1 MTELRPLDSGFMEL
15 EDTDRHISLG
25 IGAVAIV
32 AGPPPTREEFTAGL
46 AAGLARNARLRQR
59 VRRAPLDL
67 TAPVWEDDPNFDLA
81 HHIRWTALPEPGD
94 ESALREL
101 IATELEERLDR
112 DHPLWQCVV
121 VERLA
126 GDRWA
131 MIVKA
136 HHSMVDGISGITL
149 FERLC
154 DRSADDGNAKGA
166 RAEGRSPSGLW
177 GQVAKGM
184 RLPIVAPRFAVSVVR
199 GLVPVVF
206 AAVAPTATSS
216 LNGPI
221 GRQRRYAVARAS
233 LPEIREIGAA
243 FDATVNDVALA
254 AIASA
259 YRVVLHKRGE
269 EPTPGKLRILVPISV
284 RPSDA
289 KYLMDNRVSAMI
301 PYLPI
306 EIEDPVRRLATVH
319 DRISRHRAKGEAEA
333 EKSMLSMA
341 EWLPF
346 AVVAWAFRLAGR
358 YPQHSV
364 GALATNVPGP
374 RHRLTVQGREVLEI
388 LPCIPIAM
396 RLRTTIAILSYHDRL
411 TFGITGDYDTT
422 PDIDMIAEGIE
433 NGIAE
438 LLAQS
443 RRRPVVVP
451 LNGSG
456 AGKRATGEQ
465 EQSRHLDG

>member
-32 AGPPPTREEFTAGL
+32 AGPPPTREEFTAGV
-46 AAGLARNARLRQR
+46 AKGLDRNARLRQR

-67 TAPVWEDDPNFDLA
+67 TAPVWENDPNFDLA
-81 HHIRWTALPEPGD
+81 HHIRWTALPEPSD
-94 ESALREL
+94 ESALYEL
-101 IATELEERLDR
+101 IAMELEERLDR

-121 VERLA
+121 VEHLA

-149 FERLC
+149 FEGLC
-154 DRSADDGNAKGA
+154 DQPRGGGSVPAPSAGDRS
-166 RAEGRSPSGLW
+166 STGLAAL
-177 GQVAKGM
+177 VAKGI
-184 RLPIVAPRFAVSVVR
+184 RLPIVAPRFALSVVR
-199 GLVPVVF
+199 GLVPVLYS
-206 AAVAPTATSS
+206 AITPTAASS

-221 GRQRRYAVARAS
+221 GQQRRYVVARAS

-243 FDATVNDVALA
+243 YDATVNDVALA

-259 YRVVLHKRGE
+259 YRTVLHKRGE
-269 EPTPGKLRILVPISV
+269 ELAPDKLRILVPISV
-284 RPSDA
+284 RASDA
-289 KYLMDNRVSAMI
+289 KYVMDNRVSAML

-306 EIEDPVRRLATVH
+306 EIEDPVQRLAAVH
-319 DRISRHRAKGEAEA
+319 ERISQHRAKGEAEA

-341 EWLPF
+341 DWLPF
-346 AVVAWAFRLAGR
+346 AAVAWAFRLAGR
-358 YPQHSV
+358 FPQHSV

-374 RHRLTVQGREVLEI
+374 RRPLTVHGREVLEI

-396 RLRTTIAILSYHDRL
+396 RLRTTIAILSYHERL
-411 TFGITGDYDTT
+411 VFGITGDYDTT
-422 PDIDMIAEGIE
+422 PDIDLIAEGIE
-433 NGIAE
+433 EGIAE
-438 LLAQS
+438 LLAAS
-443 RRRPVVVP
+443 RVP
-451 LNGSG
+451 RTS
-456 AGKRATGEQ
+456 
-465 EQSRHLDG
+465 

>member
-1 MTELRPLDSGFMEL
+1 MTELRPLDTGFMEL

-32 AGPPPTREEFTAGL
+32 VGPPPTREEFGARVAERL
-46 AAGLARNARLRQR
+46 ERNARLRQR

-67 TAPVWEDDPNFDLA
+67 TAPIWDDDPNFDLA

-149 FERLC
+149 FEGLC
-154 DRSADDGNAKGA
+154 DRPEENGGVRGPRAENRAGSGLSGVLAKGI
-166 RAEGRSPSGLW
+166 
-177 GQVAKGM
+177 
-184 RLPIVAPRFAVSVVR
+184 RLPMVAPRLAVSVVR
-199 GLVPVVF
+199 ALVPVVY

-221 GRQRRYAVARAS
+221 GRQRRYVVARAS

-254 AIASA
+254 AIAAA
-259 YRVVLHKRGE
+259 YRAVLHKRGE

-289 KYLMDNRVSAMI
+289 KYVMDNRVSAML
-301 PYLPI
+301 PYLPVD
-306 EIEDPVRRLATVH
+306 IEDPVRQLVAVH
-319 DRISRHRAKGEAEA
+319 ERISEHRAKGEAEA

-346 AVVAWAFRLAGR
+346 AVVAWAFRLAGHF
-358 YPQHSV
+358 PQHSV

-374 RHRLTVQGREVLEI
+374 RRPLTMHGREVLEI

-396 RLRTTIAILSYHDRL
+396 RLRTTIAILSYRERL
-411 TFGITGDYDTT
+411 VFGITGDYDST
-422 PDIDMIAEGIE
+422 PDIDLIAEGIE
-433 NGIAE
+433 HGIAE
-438 LLAQS
+438 LLAAA
-443 RRRPVVVP
+443 RVP
-451 LNGSG
+451 
-456 AGKRATGEQ
+456 Q
-465 EQSRHLDG
+465 IP

>member
-1 MTELRPLDSGFMEL
+1 MTELGLLDSGFMEL

-32 AGPPPTREEFTAGL
+32 AGPPPTREEFSAQV

-59 VRRAPLDL
+59 VRRAPVDL

-81 HHIRWTALPEPGD
+81 HHIRWTALPEPAD

-101 IATELEERLDR
+101 IAAELEERLDR

-149 FERLC
+149 FEGLC
-154 DRSADDGNAKGA
+154 DRTGAD
-166 RAEGRSPSGLW
+166 RSVQRPRTEDRSDSGLP
-177 GQVAKGM
+177 GLVARGI
-184 RLPIVAPRFAVSVVR
+184 RLPLVAPRFAVSVVR
-199 GLVPVVF
+199 GLVPVLYS
-206 AAVAPTATSS
+206 AIAPTGASS

-221 GRQRRYAVARAS
+221 GRQRRYVVARAAV
-233 LPEIREIGAA
+233 PEIREIGAA

-259 YRVVLHKRGE
+259 YRAVLHKRGE

-289 KYLMDNRVSAMI
+289 KYIMDNRISAML

-306 EIEDPVRRLATVH
+306 EIDDPVRRLAAVH
-319 DRISRHRAKGEAEA
+319 ERISRHRAKGEAEVQ
-333 EKSMLSMA
+333 KSMLSMA
-341 EWLPF
+341 DWLPF
-346 AVVAWAFRLAGR
+346 AVVAWAFRLAGHF
-358 YPQHSV
+358 PQHSV

-374 RHRLTVQGREVLEI
+374 RRPLTVHGREVLEI

-411 TFGITGDYDTT
+411 VFGITGDYDTT
-422 PDIDMIAEGIE
+422 PDIDLIAAGIE
-433 NGIAE
+433 DGIAE
-438 LLAQS
+438 LLAAS
-443 RRRPVVVP
+443 RVRRIP
-451 LNGSG
+451 
-456 AGKRATGEQ
+456 
-465 EQSRHLDG
+465 

>member
-1 MTELRPLDSGFMEL
+1 MTELGPLDSGFMEL

-32 AGPPPTREEFTAGL
+32 AGPPPTREEFTARVAKGL
-46 AAGLARNARLRQR
+46 EHNTRLRQR

-81 HHIRWTALPEPGD
+81 HHIRWTALPEPAD
-94 ESALREL
+94 ESVLREL
-101 IATELEERLDR
+101 IAVDLEERLDR

-121 VERLA
+121 VEHLA

-149 FERLC
+149 FEALC
-154 DRSADDGNAKGA
+154 DGPGDHGSVQAA
-166 RAEGRSPSGLW
+166 RAEDRSVGGLSRL
-177 GQVAKGM
+177 VTKGI
-184 RLPIVAPRFAVSVVR
+184 RLPLVAPRFAVSVVR
-199 GLVPVVF
+199 GLVPVVY
-206 AAVAPTATSS
+206 AAVAPAAASS

-221 GRQRRYAVARAS
+221 GRQRRYVVARAS

-259 YRVVLHKRGE
+259 YRAVLHKRGE
-269 EPTPGKLRILVPISV
+269 EPTSGRLRILVPISV

-289 KYLMDNRVSAMI
+289 KYVMDNRVSAML

-306 EIEDPVRRLATVH
+306 EIEDPVQRLVAVH
-319 DRISRHRAKGEAEA
+319 DRISQHRAKGEAEA
-333 EKSMLSMA
+333 QKSMLSMA

-346 AVVAWAFRLAGR
+346 AVVAWAFRLAGHF
-358 YPQHSV
+358 PQHSV

-374 RHRLTVQGREVLEI
+374 CRPLTVHGREVLEI

-396 RLRTTIAILSYHDRL
+396 RLRTTIAILSYHERL
-411 TFGITGDYDTT
+411 VFGITGDYDTT
-422 PDIDMIAEGIE
+422 PDIDLIAEGIE
-433 NGIAE
+433 HGIAE
-438 LLAQS
+438 LLEQS
-443 RRRPVVVP
+443 RRRPVVVE
-451 LNGSG
+451 LRGSG
-456 AGKRATGEQ
+456 AAAGQHE
-465 EQSRHLDG
+465 